1 MNRSETRNENNRGK
15 IEIMADVVDL
25 CKSGIK
31 KTHIMYK
38 GNLSYEQINR
48 YLQELL
54 KKDFIR
60 QDIDGG
66 VIVYRATEKGRLF
79 IHYYSLMTDTLLDD
93 AGNDVKPNEPMSII
107 VQTRNHKSEAECQGY
122 PLV

>member
-1 MNRSETRNENNRGK
+1 MLVLINWQYNYNSMNRNETRNENNRGK

-54 KKDFIR
+54 KKSFIR
-60 QDIDGG
+60 QDVDEG
-66 VIVYRATEKGRLF
+66 VIVYRTTEKGRLF
-79 IHYYSLMTDTLLDD
+79 IHYYTLMTDTLLDD
-93 AGNDVKPNEPMSII
+93 TRNDVKPNEPMPLI
-107 VQTRNHKSEAECQGY
+107 VDR
-122 PLV
+122 